1 VANLDPPLSLSRSG
15 AVFLAVWYSILAGS
29 GFWLVLRTLTSADLL
44 TSNVHLD
51 SALAG
56 ALGAAL
62 ISSSLFYVR
71 RLYKGLFAQSNQL
84 AAEAQ
89 SWIRLATMI
98 YFLSRPLFALLFA
111 VLVVVTGIAFIHA
124 VTEHDTNLSAGFVLF
139 SILISAYGAAVTG
152 SVVQRLESVG
162 AEKIRNF
169 GGL

>member
-1 VANLDPPLSLSRSG
+1 MDSSLSLSKSG
-15 AVFLAVWYSILAGS
+15 AIFLAIWYSILAGS
-29 GFWLVLRTLTSADLL
+29 GFWLVLRTLTRPDLF
-44 TSNVHLD
+44 TSNVNLD

-71 RLYKGLFAQSNQL
+71 RLYKGLFAQSDQPN
-84 AAEAQ
+84 ADAQ
-89 SWIRLATMI
+89 NWIRLATMI

-111 VLVVVTGIAFIHA
+111 VLVVVTAVAFIHA
-124 VTEHDTNLSAGFVLF
+124 VTRHDTNLSAGFVLF

-152 SVVQRLESVG
+152 SVVQHLETVG
-162 AEKIRNF
+162 MEKIRNF